1 MVNIQSRRLM
11 PTPSNY
17 AREHLH
23 YVQEIG
29 TLTSQSPHISTRNN
43 IHSFLFMIVISGSGF
58 FTYKGHRLEIKK
70 GDCVFIDCE
79 HQYAHESSEN
89 DPWTLTWVH
98 FYGKKIKDVMSYYYS
113 LNLPIHFHPS
123 DLSVIQ
129 STLDSLYHVVE
140 QPDALS
146 EITANKYLTDIITYA
161 FSENRR
167 DFDFVTIQ
175 DKLQQIREYLL
186 TNYSKKISLD
196 DIAQSFFISKYHL
209 SREYKKHFGITLN
222 NDLNSIR
229 ISNAK
234 SQLRFSTESVDT
246 IAEQCGFSDSAYF
259 IKVFKQAENMTP
271 FSYRK
276 KW

>member
-98 FYGKKIKDVMSYYYS
+98 FYGKKIKD
-113 LNLPIHFHPS
+113 NF
-123 DLSVIQ
+123 
-129 STLDSLYHVVE
+129 
-140 QPDALS
+140 
-146 EITANKYLTDIITYA
+146 
-161 FSENRR
+161 
-167 DFDFVTIQ
+167 
-175 DKLQQIREYLL
+175 
-186 TNYSKKISLD
+186 
-196 DIAQSFFISKYHL
+196 
-209 SREYKKHFGITLN
+209 
-222 NDLNSIR
+222 
-229 ISNAK
+229 
-234 SQLRFSTESVDT
+234 
-246 IAEQCGFSDSAYF
+246 
-259 IKVFKQAENMTP
+259 
-271 FSYRK
+271 
-276 KW
+276 